1 MDNFFLPKLA
11 TSPVS
16 LTNLTNHPRLSMFIH
31 SNMGITKID
40 RIATHKGGLQN
51 CRSSAAKWPLF
62 HVILLD
68 FIASCCRGMSCE
80 VVGGPVFCFKPN
92 FICYRCLFEDKC
104 DSFFCEF
111 FGQLDNFFYGCFC
124 WWLFSILLGIHPFIR
139 LVAFNLV
146 FEWNTGDVLRLL
158 LKHHLLPNIHFWTPK
173 PQGTF
178 GHLFLRGVRWG
189 LVD

>member
-1 MDNFFLPKLA
+1 MICHPRMMINHPLLVGRNKQRRPRLLHHATDLPTSPWPGLWRSHATRGNPMDNFFLPKLA

-16 LTNLTNHPRLSMFIH
+16 LTNHPRLSMFIH

-40 RIATHKGGLQN
+40 RITTHKGGLQT

-80 VVGGPVFCFKPN
+80 VVGGPVFWFKPN
-92 FICYRCLFEDKC
+92 FICYRWLFEDKC

-111 FGQLDNFFYGCFC
+111 FGQLE
-124 WWLFSILLGIHPFIR
+124 
-139 LVAFNLV
+139 NLSTVV
-146 FEWNTGDVLRLL
+146 FVGDF
-158 LKHHLLPNIHFWTPK
+158 LPYC
-173 PQGTF
+173 
-178 GHLFLRGVRWG
+178 
-189 LVD
+189 